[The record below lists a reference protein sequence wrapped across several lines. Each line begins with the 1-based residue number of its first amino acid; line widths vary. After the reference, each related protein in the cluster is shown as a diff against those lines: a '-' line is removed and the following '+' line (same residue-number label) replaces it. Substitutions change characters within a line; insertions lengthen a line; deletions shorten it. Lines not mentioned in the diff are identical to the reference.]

1 MRVPT
6 RESGEEKHP
15 LSHESM
21 DRHTFIWGRLDPT
34 IATISKWADD
44 DPTAMLRL
52 LNDSQLQR
60 QLLDALKSLDMND
73 EANERKGSA

>member
-15 LSHESM
+15 LSRQSV

-34 IATISKWADD
+34 IAQISKWADD
-44 DPTAMLRL
+44 DPKAMLRL
-52 LNDSQLQR
+52 LRDAQLQK
-60 QLLDALKSLDMND
+60 QLLDALNALEIADEKS
-73 EANERKGSA
+73 ERAEFG